1 VHVVQSS
8 EMTSLAA
15 AIRDLEVNTAAL
27 QLPSSDL
34 QAESC
39 QSLQCS
45 SGYGTMTNVS
55 AGGSVETMC
64 TSSGGELIVYK
75 SCLLSLC
82 CHLLHCVIILMHCVI
97 VLRSCK
103 EYKCCSDTTSQQ
115 VKHSLM

>member
-1 VHVVQSS
+1 
-8 EMTSLAA
+8 MTSLAA

-55 AGGSVETMC
+55 AGGSVETVC
-64 TSSGGELIVYK
+64 ASSGGELLISSTICVP
-75 SCLLSLC
+75 CCNCVVLC
-82 CHLLHCVIILMHCVI
+82 QLHCIIHNVKMKQYKYGGLQLCVLPGTVVWTCAHCDYI
-97 VLRSCK
+97 
-103 EYKCCSDTTSQQ
+103 
-115 VKHSLM
+115 

>member
-1 VHVVQSS
+1 
-8 EMTSLAA
+8 MTALAE

-55 AGGSVETMC
+55 AGGSIETIC
-64 TSSGGELIVYK
+64 TSAGGEL
-75 SCLLSLC
+75 SLLTSGTVLSHCRCVFLC
-82 CHLLHCVIILMHCVI
+82 MLCDVSQRQHALLPEKALKLTVSHPFPC
-97 VLRSCK
+97 
-103 EYKCCSDTTSQQ
+103 
-115 VKHSLM
+115 

>member
-1 VHVVQSS
+1 
-8 EMTSLAA
+8 MTSLAA

-55 AGGSVETMC
+55 AGGSIETIC
-64 TSSGGELIVYK
+64 TSSGGEWLT
-75 SCLLSLC
+75 CSLC
-82 CHLLHCVIILMHCVI
+82 CDYVMSMYMAL
-97 VLRSCK
+97 
-103 EYKCCSDTTSQQ
+103 YCSVCS
-115 VKHSLM
+115 KNWLNNM